1 MAAPEGAVPR
11 RSTIAPIS
19 ADERERRAQAEV
31 ALALTDRLLSE
42 QRVAQVA
49 HLVLLSVCVWLLSG
63 ILRTP
68 MLTAWAGAVVIAV
81 IVRGILMS
89 GVKTIDVSPAAAAR
103 AVRLS
108 VASVGLAWGVGAAV
122 YFPEIPM
129 RYVTLILLTE
139 AGLVSGAAWTL
150 TADLRS
156 FRIFLLATL
165 GPLPFG
171 VWLNTTPD
179 STRAREVA
187 IVLVTLYGAY
197 MWVQGR
203 RSHLALVAMLRA
215 SALLRIREEETSR
228 QNAFLGALFAS
239 APIAMA
245 ELTPDGIIERVNPRF
260 VTMFG
265 YAEYEAVGREINEL
279 IVPPA
284 EHDRGWMLQ
293 QSVLDGDVVAA
304 DLRRLT
310 KSGQELAV
318 LASAAVVNREDGTK
332 GIVVLYEDVSERR
345 RAEARIREAE
355 AHFRQL
361 LDSSGEGI
369 YGVDVEGHITFFN
382 PEASSLT
389 GFTLPEVL
397 GKGSHELLHHTR
409 PDGTPYP
416 AKACPVY
423 RALRD
428 GQGIRMDDEVF
439 WRKDGTP
446 FPVSLTAFPLR
457 ELNGSVSGAVVTFTD
472 TSERVA
478 AREAIEHAR
487 EAAEQTARTRSAFLA
502 NMSHEIR
509 TPLNAILGLTEL
521 LFDTPLGPEQR
532 HSLDLVRSAGETL
545 LTLLND
551 ILDLSK
557 IEADQLKL
565 ESIPFDPGHLI
576 ESTLALLAV
585 RAREKRLDLI
595 TDVQPGVPPS
605 VRGDPT
611 RLRQILTN
619 LVGNAIKFTDQGE
632 VVVGVSK
639 REPSDAHDVLLHFT
653 VRDTGI
659 GIAADKLETIFEE
672 FTQADSSTT
681 RRYGGTGLGLA
692 ICRRL
697 VRLQGGELRVESH
710 VGKGTEFSFSLR
722 YPVEKATHTPVLGT
736 PAALTA
742 KILVVD
748 DNPTNRRI
756 VREMLV
762 AAGSQVDEIGE
773 ATQVHQV
780 LRNARDAKQP
790 YALVILDAQM
800 PDLDGFS
807 LAQAL
812 RQDSS
817 LADLRLMLLTS
828 AAMPGDGQRCRELG
842 IQGYLPKPASRAD
855 LLDAVASVLRGT
867 VDRNVVTRHSMAEA
881 RRGIR
886 ILLAEDNPVNQQ
898 VAATMLR
905 KRGHQVDVVDNGRD
919 AVTAV
924 AKSNYDIVL
933 MDIQMPEMDGMEAT
947 AEIRKTKK
955 GEKLPIV
962 ALTAHA
968 LSGDREKYLA
978 AGMSGYLSK
987 PFKPHEL
994 FAAAEGWAAGVEGE
1008 AVGIR
1013 EPERREEPAAP
1024 PAADLE
1030 RLRRELTEA
1039 GAADALGPI
1048 LDTFL
1053 ADAPKRMETLI
1064 AAVRSGDT
1072 TAIAK
1077 GAHAFKSA
1085 AATIGAVGLAKML
1098 ADIEHQ
1104 GKAKTVDG
1112 LGQLVDQAKTET
1124 DRVLEQVTAARPTV

>member
-1 MAAPEGAVPR
+1 MAVPEGAVPR

-31 ALALTDRLLSE
+31 SLALTDRLLSE
-42 QRVAQVA
+42 QRVAHVA
-49 HLVLLSVCVWLLSG
+49 HLVLLSVCVWLLAG
-63 ILRTP
+63 VLRTP

-108 VASVGLAWGVGAAV
+108 VVSVGLAWGVGAAV

-156 FRIFLLATL
+156 FRLFLLATL

-171 VWLNTTPD
+171 VWFNTTPD

-369 YGVDVEGHITFFN
+369 YGVDVEGHVTFFN

-409 PDGTPYP
+409 PDGAPYP
-416 AKACPVY
+416 AKDCPVY

-487 EAAEQTARTRSAFLA
+487 DAAERDSGIDGAPVRHAPRTGATPLPGPGTLGRRDAAHPAERHPGPLEDRGRSAQAREHPFRPGSPDRIDAGPARRPGPREAPRSHHGRAARRAAERPGRPDPATPDPHEPGRQCDQVHRPGRGGGGRLQAGTVGRARRPAAFHSAGYRDRDCAGQARNHLRGIHPGRFVHDPPVRRHRPRARHLPPTGPAAGGRAPGREPRGQRHGVLVLAPLPGREGDPHAGAGYAGRSHGEDPGGRRQPHQPADRPRNAGRSRVAGGRNRRSDPGAPGAAERPRRQTAVRPGDSRRADAGPRRVFARPDAAPGLGSHGSPANAPDVGGHARGWPAVPGAGHPGIPAETRLPSRSPGRRGVGPPRHGRSQRGDAALDGRSAPRHPHSPGGGQSGQSA
-502 NMSHEIR
+502 GRRHHAPEAR
-509 TPLNAILGLTEL
+509 PPGGRRGQWTGRRDRGGKEL
-521 LFDTPLGPEQR
+521 LR
-532 HSLDLVRSAGETL
+532 HRAH
-545 LTLLND
+545 
-551 ILDLSK
+551 
-557 IEADQLKL
+557 
-565 ESIPFDPGHLI
+565 GHPD
-576 ESTLALLAV
+576 
-585 RAREKRLDLI
+585 ARDGRH
-595 TDVQPGVPPS
+595 GGHG
-605 VRGDPT
+605 GDPE
-611 RLRQILTN
+611 
-619 LVGNAIKFTDQGE
+619 DQ
-632 VVVGVSK
+632 
-639 REPSDAHDVLLHFT
+639 
-653 VRDTGI
+653 
-659 GIAADKLETIFEE
+659 
-672 FTQADSSTT
+672 
-681 RRYGGTGLGLA
+681 
-692 ICRRL
+692 
-697 VRLQGGELRVESH
+697 
-710 VGKGTEFSFSLR
+710 
-722 YPVEKATHTPVLGT
+722 
-736 PAALTA
+736 
-742 KILVVD
+742 
-748 DNPTNRRI
+748 
-756 VREMLV
+756 
-762 AAGSQVDEIGE
+762 
-773 ATQVHQV
+773 
-780 LRNARDAKQP
+780 
-790 YALVILDAQM
+790 
-800 PDLDGFS
+800 
-807 LAQAL
+807 
-812 RQDSS
+812 
-817 LADLRLMLLTS
+817 
-828 AAMPGDGQRCRELG
+828 
-842 IQGYLPKPASRAD
+842 
-855 LLDAVASVLRGT
+855 
-867 VDRNVVTRHSMAEA
+867 
-881 RRGIR
+881 
-886 ILLAEDNPVNQQ
+886 
-898 VAATMLR
+898 
-905 KRGHQVDVVDNGRD
+905 
-919 AVTAV
+919 
-924 AKSNYDIVL
+924 
-933 MDIQMPEMDGMEAT
+933 
-947 AEIRKTKK
+947 
-955 GEKLPIV
+955 
-962 ALTAHA
+962 
-968 LSGDREKYLA
+968 
-978 AGMSGYLSK
+978 
-987 PFKPHEL
+987 
-994 FAAAEGWAAGVEGE
+994 
-1008 AVGIR
+1008 
-1013 EPERREEPAAP
+1013 ERREASH
-1024 PAADLE
+1024 
-1030 RLRRELTEA
+1030 RRI
-1039 GAADALGPI
+1039 DRPCALG
-1048 LDTFL
+1048 
-1053 ADAPKRMETLI
+1053 
-1064 AAVRSGDT
+1064 
-1072 TAIAK
+1072 
-1077 GAHAFKSA
+1077 
-1085 AATIGAVGLAKML
+1085 
-1098 ADIEHQ
+1098 
-1104 GKAKTVDG
+1104 
-1112 LGQLVDQAKTET
+1112 
-1124 DRVLEQVTAARPTV
+1124 

>member
-1 MAAPEGAVPR
+1 MAVPEGAVPR

-31 ALALTDRLLSE
+31 GLALTDRLLSE

-49 HLVLLSVCVWLLSG
+49 HLVLLSVCVWLLAG
-63 ILRTP
+63 VLRTP

-89 GVKTIDVSPAAAAR
+89 GVKSIGVSPAAAAR
-103 AVRLS
+103 SVRLS
-108 VASVGLAWGVGAAV
+108 VVSVGLAWGVGAAV
-122 YFPEIPM
+122 FFPEIPM

-150 TADLRS
+150 TADLQS
-156 FRIFLLATL
+156 FRLFLLATL
-165 GPLPFG
+165 APLPFG
-171 VWLNTTPD
+171 VWFNTTTD
-179 STRAREVA
+179 STRAREVG
-187 IVLVTLYGAY
+187 IVLITLYGAY

-215 SALLRIREEETSR
+215 SALLRIREEETNR

-245 ELTPDGIIERVNPRF
+245 ELTPDGVIERVNPRF

-265 YAEYEAVGREINEL
+265 YAEHEAVGREINEL

-293 QSVLDGDVVAA
+293 KSVLDGDVVAA

-318 LASAAVVNREDGTK
+318 LASAAVVNREDGTR

-369 YGVDVEGHITFFN
+369 YGVDVEGHISFFN
-382 PEASSLT
+382 PEASNLT

-416 AKACPVY
+416 VKECPVY

-457 ELNGSVSGAVVTFTD
+457 ELNGSVSGAVVTFAD

-576 ESTLALLAV
+576 ESTLALLAI

-619 LVGNAIKFTDQGE
+619 LVGNAIKFTDRGE
-632 VVVGVSK
+632 VVVGVAR
-639 REPSDAHDVLLHFT
+639 REPSDANDVLLHFT

-697 VRLQGGELRVESH
+697 VRLQGGELRVESA

-722 YPVEKATHTPVLGT
+722 YPVEKATPTPVLGT
-736 PAALTA
+736 PAALMA

-756 VREMLV
+756 VRDMLV

-773 ATQVHQV
+773 ATQVHQA
-780 LRNARDAKQP
+780 LRDARDSRQP

-855 LLDAVASVLRGT
+855 LLDAVGSVLRGT
-867 VDRNVVTRHSMAEA
+867 VDRHVVTRHSMAEA

-919 AVTAV
+919 AVTAA
-924 AKSNYDIVL
+924 AKNQYDIVL
-933 MDIQMPEMDGMEAT
+933 MDIQMPELDGMEAT

-978 AGMSGYLSK
+978 AGMNGYLSK

-994 FAAAEGWAAGVEGE
+994 FAAAEGWAAGAEGE
-1008 AVGIR
+1008 LVAHR

-1064 AAVRSGDT
+1064 AAVRSGDA

-1085 AATIGAVGLAKML
+1085 AATIGAAGSP
-1098 ADIEHQ
+1098 
-1104 GKAKTVDG
+1104 GCWRTSSSG
-1112 LGQLVDQAKTET
+1112 G
-1124 DRVLEQVTAARPTV
+1124 RPRPSTGSASSWRAPGRKRIASSSR

>member
-1 MAAPEGAVPR
+1 MAVAQGAVSR

-19 ADERERRAQAEV
+19 ADEREARAQREIKV
-31 ALALTDRLLSE
+31 GLTDRLISE
-42 QRVAQVA
+42 QRGALLA
-49 HLVLLSVCVWLLSG
+49 HLILLTVSVWLLAG
-63 ILRTP
+63 AVRPPLLI
-68 MLTAWAGAVVIAV
+68 AWAGAVLIAV
-81 IVRGILMS
+81 MVRLVLMS
-89 GVKTIDVSPAAAAR
+89 RLKTIGLTPQAATSS
-103 AVRLS
+103 VRLS
-108 VASVGLAWGVGAAV
+108 VLAIGLAWGVGVAV
-122 YFPEIPM
+122 MTPEIPM
-129 RYVTLILLTE
+129 RYVTLLLVTE

-150 TADLRS
+150 TSDLRS
-156 FRIFLLATL
+156 FRIFLITMLA
-165 GPLPFG
+165 PLPVGIVF
-171 VWLNTTPD
+171 NSTPD
-179 STRAREVA
+179 SLRAREGA
-187 IVLVTLYGAY
+187 IILIALYTAY
-197 MWVQGR
+197 MWVLGQ
-203 RSHLALVAMLRA
+203 RSHLSLVAMLRA
-215 SALLRIREEETSR
+215 GALLRIREEETSR

-245 ELTPDGIIERVNPRF
+245 ELTPEGIIERVNPRF
-260 VTMFG
+260 ITMFG
-265 YAEYEAVGREINEL
+265 YPLDEAVGQEINEL
-279 IVPPA
+279 IVPPS
-284 EHDRGWMLQ
+284 EQDRGWMLQ
-293 QSVLDGDVVAA
+293 QSVLDGETVAA

-310 KSGQELAV
+310 KSGQEISV
-318 LASAAVVNREDGTK
+318 LASAAVVNREDGSK

-382 PEASSLT
+382 PEASALT
-389 GFTLPEVL
+389 GFALPEVID
-397 GKGSHELLHHTR
+397 KGSHELLHHTR

-416 AKACPVY
+416 AKDCPVY

-428 GQGIRMDDEVF
+428 GQGIRVEEDVF

-457 ELNGSVSGAVVTFTD
+457 ELNGTVTGAVVTFAD

-478 AREAIEHAR
+478 ARAAIEHAR

-595 TDVQPGVPPS
+595 TDVQPGVPVT

-619 LVGNAIKFTDQGE
+619 LVGNAIKFTEQGE
-632 VVVGVSK
+632 VVVSVAK
-639 REPSDAHDVLLHFT
+639 REPSDAENVLLHFT

-659 GIAADKLETIFEE
+659 GIAPDKLETIFEE

-697 VRLQGGELRVESH
+697 VRLQGGELRVESQF
-710 VGKGTEFSFSLR
+710 GKGTEFSFSLR
-722 YPVEKATHTPVLGT
+722 YPVEKATATPVLGS
-736 PAALTA
+736 PAALMA

-756 VREMLV
+756 VREMLI
-762 AAGSQVDEIGE
+762 AAGSQVEEIGE
-773 ATQVHQV
+773 ATKVHQAV
-780 LRNARDAKQP
+780 RDAHNAKQS
-790 YALVILDAQM
+790 YDLVILDGQM
-800 PDLDGFS
+800 PDLDGFA
-807 LAQAL
+807 LAAAL
-812 RQDSS
+812 RQDAS

-828 AAMPGDGQRCRELG
+828 AALPGDGQRCRELG
-842 IQGYLPKPASRAD
+842 IQGYLPKPAYRAD
-855 LLDAVASVLRGT
+855 LLDAVASVLRGK

-924 AKSNYDIVL
+924 AKNPYDIVL
-933 MDIQMPEMDGMEAT
+933 MDIQMPELDGMEAT
-947 AEIRKTKK
+947 AEIRRTKK

-968 LSGDREKYLA
+968 LTGDREKYLA
-978 AGMSGYLSK
+978 AGMNGYLSK

-994 FAAAEGWAAGVEGE
+994 FAAAEGWAAGADGE
-1008 AVGIR
+1008 TVAIR
-1013 EPERREEPAAP
+1013 EPAPQEPAVP

-1064 AAVRSGDT
+1064 AAMRAGD
-1072 TAIAK
+1072 AAAVAK
-1077 GAHAFKSA
+1077 AAHAFKSA
-1085 AATIGAVGLAKML
+1085 SATIGAAGLARML
-1098 ADIEHQ
+1098 ADIEHR

-1112 LGQLVDQAKTET
+1112 LADLVEGARKET
-1124 DRVLEQVTAARPTV
+1124 DRVLEQVTSARPTV